1 MNEELV
7 KLREFVAAFRIWK
20 TEMNNHSFRKVLD
33 RLRALDQV
41 GDEVLSPDG
50 HAAAGHGCL
59 SGVCE

>member
-33 RLRALDQV
+33 RLKALDRV
-41 GDEVLSPDG
+41 DDVSPDG